1 MNYTVRTERTE
12 RIILNETNTVASI
25 LQNVAIILATHQGSC
40 PLYRNFGISGQFL
53 DKPMPAAKVLTAA
66 EIKEAVEQFEPRATV
81 VGVVFE
87 EEPAAPGRLAPVVE
101 VRINDE

>member
-1 MNYTVRTERTE
+1 
-12 RIILNETNTVASI
+12 
-25 LQNVAIILATHQGSC
+25 
-40 PLYRNFGISGQFL
+40 
-53 DKPMPAAKVLTAA
+53 MPAAKVLTAA